1 LIDSAGINNGTG
13 YTKPFKYAGAIGIDA
28 ERMARMLNGRNIP
41 GVYFR
46 PAYWTPSSGFWRDK
60 ELSGVELVVFDPHL
74 FPAVRT
80 AVEILCAA
88 HSIAPQALKIDS
100 AALDR
105 DWGTDQLRQRLEAG
119 ASAGAI
125 IDGWASS
132 RQSFEAL
139 RKHYLLYP

>member
-1 LIDSAGINNGTG
+1 
-13 YTKPFKYAGAIGIDA
+13 A
-28 ERMARMLNGRNIP
+28 ERLAKALNERDIP

-46 PAYWTPSSGFWRDK
+46 PAYWTPSSGFWKDK
-60 ELSGVELVVFDPHL
+60 ELSGVELVVFDPAS
-74 FPAVRT
+74 FPPVRT

-88 HSIAPQALKIDS
+88 RVVAPQALKIDG

-105 DWGTDQLRQRLEAG
+105 DWGTDQLRLRLQVG
-119 ASAGAI
+119 ATAGAI
-125 IDGWASS
+125 LGGWVPS